1 MIVSNSKHR
10 YLSNGGYAEG
20 VDPRGSGLL
29 FFMFIRPQP
38 YTCLGIECAVS
49 RRSSDTHT
57 RFSVRTVAR
66 QTRGRRARRRG
77 AAESRDVI
85 NESEFTG
92 GVMAYAMAPRTCVIH
107 PALRPWRP
115 GIRPGYRLEIRTSG
129 FRVPVIRLPARTSP
143 VRPRTPRSLPRRAH
157 TGCAS
162 RTLEGQLPGR
172 LSTRPDAPAPHGPQT
187 RRRPRPPA
195 HSQYNSQYNSQYPDA
210 RAPEGL

>member
-1 MIVSNSKHR
+1 MIVSNSKR
-10 YLSNGGYAEG
+10 RCLSNGGYAEG

-77 AAESRDVI
+77 RRRNGGIAGMI

-129 FRVPVIRLPARTSP
+129 FRVPVIRLQNRRTSP

-195 HSQYNSQYNSQYPDA
+195 STT
-210 RAPEGL
+210 RALPV

>member
-1 MIVSNSKHR
+1 MRGLETLVRHAHSFLGADGR
-10 YLSNGGYAEG
+10 AP
-20 VDPRGSGLL
+20 DPGSP
-29 FFMFIRPQP
+29 RAAP
-38 YTCLGIECAVS
+38 
-49 RRSSDTHT
+49 
-57 RFSVRTVAR
+57 
-66 QTRGRRARRRG
+66 GRRGGAPARRG
-77 AAESRDVI
+77 IAGMI

-115 GIRPGYRLEIRTSG
+115 GYGRDTALKSG
-129 FRVPVIRLPARTSP
+129 LPASAFLSSGYATSP
-143 VRPRTPRSLPRRAH
+143 VRPPPRTPRSLPRRAH

-195 HSQYNSQYNSQYPDA
+195 HSQYNSQYPDA

>member
-1 MIVSNSKHR
+1 MRGLETLVRHAHSFLGADGR
-10 YLSNGGYAEG
+10 AP
-20 VDPRGSGLL
+20 DPGSP
-29 FFMFIRPQP
+29 RP
-38 YTCLGIECAVS
+38 A
-49 RRSSDTHT
+49 
-57 RFSVRTVAR
+57 A
-66 QTRGRRARRRG
+66 RRG
-77 AAESRDVI
+77 AGGIAGMI

-115 GIRPGYRLEIRTSG
+115 GYGRDTALKSGLPASAFLASGYR
-129 FRVPVIRLPARTSP
+129 RTSP